1 MFAGVWPALPLQ
13 CKWVSGVMASQP
25 EAPSSRVC
33 GFMFFWELVLQLLL
47 LWTSALSLPPT
58 PHPGYILQPRDS
70 CCSLLQC
77 MQPPP
82 LFVLILLSSPNLT
95 SPSVVLFI
103 SRLQHTTHLYVTLK
117 SPSLFFSLYFLQ
129 FCFTFFK
136 NFILKNQINFNMFQ
150 ILLLEVNTTIYT
162 IIT

>member
-1 MFAGVWPALPLQ
+1 MGLCFPGNW
-13 CKWVSGVMASQP
+13 CYSFYFY
-25 EAPSSRVC
+25 ER
-33 GFMFFWELVLQLLL
+33 QLL
-47 LWTSALSLPPT
+47 
-58 PHPGYILQPRDS
+58 PGYILQPRDS

-136 NFILKNQINFNMFQ
+136 EKSKLISTCFKFYSWKSTPLSIR
-150 ILLLEVNTTIYT
+150 LLHRQHKGTKTVKTES
-162 IIT
+162 

>member
-1 MFAGVWPALPLQ
+1 MFVCLLV
-13 CKWVSGVMASQP
+13 CDLHSHYSVFWVSGVMPSQP

-33 GFMFFWELVLQLLL
+33 GFMFSWELVLQLLL
-47 LWTSALSLPPT
+47 LWTSAPPRL
-58 PHPGYILQPRDS
+58 YS
-70 CCSLLQC
+70 AALLQC